1 VDQGEHGTAGGAT
14 TLARLFWDRSDAQ
27 PDAVAYRHLVG
38 APGREVLQ
46 DVTWGEVRALVEPLA
61 AGLLGLGVEPGD
73 RVAVLSRI
81 RVDWVLA
88 HFAGLCAGAATV
100 AVPPDSAPEDV
111 ARVVHDSGAV
121 VVVAED
127 VEQVDKLRR
136 VRGDIRSVRKVILFD
151 GQYHDRRVM
160 TWESLLAEGEEL
172 LAGDPGAV
180 TSRVEALPPAALAT
194 VLPSVLPPA
203 GADGPSEPVRVTH
216 RAWVHEG
223 LAAAEHPSGTG
234 DGLRTLPPLTRS
246 GSHALLASQL
256 AHGFGTLVGAETD
269 TPDG

>member
-1 VDQGEHGTAGGAT
+1 MDQGERGTAGGS

-38 APGREVLQ
+38 APGREVWQ

-73 RVAVLSRI
+73 RVAVLSRS

-88 HFAGLCAGAATV
+88 HLAGLCAGAATV

-111 ARVVHDSGAV
+111 AGVVHGSGAV

-136 VRGDIRSVRKVILFD
+136 VRGDIRSVRKVVLFD
-151 GQYHDRRVM
+151 GRYRDRRVM
-160 TWESLLAEGEEL
+160 TWEELLAAGEDL
-172 LAGDPGAV
+172 LAGDPVAV
-180 TSRVEALPPAALAT
+180 ASRVEALPPAAVAT
-194 VLPSVLPPA
+194 VLPAA
-203 GADGPSEPVRVTH
+203 GADGPAEPVRVTH

-223 LAAAEHPSGTG
+223 LAADPSAELHSGTG
-234 DGLRTLPPLTRS
+234 DGLRALPPLTRS
-246 GSHALLASQL
+246 GGHALLASQL
-256 AHGFGTLVGAETD
+256 AHGFGTLVGGVGD
-269 TPDG
+269 TPGG